1 MRVSYQ
7 GWGRRGGAVLSSGG
21 RGVLALE
28 LRGGRRPST
37 CVRHV
42 RVRPPVLGPE
52 LGTGDGVSE
61 ICIGGTLQALVA
73 ACDFLGT
80 VVFCVHFGVAVF
92 PSESVTALCVGK
104 ADFPPEE
111 LTLAHG
117 CGVVVFSAKVCLSE
131 VRCGIL
137 VPPAEGVALCVGV
150 ADVPTKGFA
159 LALGFRTMVWGLGA
173 IGLAR

>member
-1 MRVSYQ
+1 M
-7 GWGRRGGAVLSSGG
+7 LSSGG
-21 RGVLALE
+21 RGVLVLE

-61 ICIGGTLQALVA
+61 ICVGGTLQALVA

-80 VVFCVHFGVAVF
+80 VVFSVRFGVVVF

-117 CGVVVFSAKVCLSE
+117 CGVVVFSAKVCVLDAC
-131 VRCGIL
+131 CGNVAL
-137 VPPAEGVALCVGV
+137 PAEGVALCVGV
-150 ADVPTKGFA
+150 VDVPTEGFA
-159 LALGFRTMVWGLGA
+159 LALGFRTMVWDLGA